1 MLIDKLKKQDEV
13 TILELLEIY
22 SDELV
27 DRFMDKVEDKIDF
40 LEKELGSTSE
50 EDD

>member
-40 LEKELGSTSE
+40 LEKELGGPSE